1 MQMHSVVDNSMAG
14 LVGHTCFGLPAATA
28 LLLLGASLLSPALAE
43 PDPEPEATPDAD
55 AHRYGGHH
63 YNGYG
68 VGYGG
73 YSGHGGYG
81 GYGGGYGYGKRAA
94 EPDADPEAFHHH
106 FRRPYG
112 YYQSGNYKRSAE
124 PGAEADVS

>member
-1 MQMHSVVDNSMAG
+1 MAG
-14 LVGHTCFGLPAATA
+14 LIGQTCFGLPAATA
-28 LLLLGASLLSPALAE
+28 LLLLGASLLSPVLAE

-55 AHRYGGHH
+55 AHCYGSHH
-63 YNGYG
+63 YNGY
-68 VGYGG
+68 
-73 YSGHGGYG
+73 GGYG

-94 EPDADPEAFHHH
+94 EPDANPEAFHHH